1 MSNDNKINMK
11 LVYRLEDEIIDKD
24 KKIKQLKNE
33 ITKYKNLILSIHK
46 QTLSVNKILN
56 LEEDDDIDDK
66 PKKVRFCRC

>member
-1 MSNDNKINMK
+1 MSNDNMK
-11 LVYRLEDEIIDKD
+11 LVYRLEDEILHKD
-24 KKIKQLKNE
+24 KQIKKLKSE

-56 LEEDDDIDDK
+56 LEDDDIDDN